1 MKYPVG
7 QTNVLSPCINVCVL
21 DNSGFCKGCFRTVE
35 EITRW
40 SAASNDEKLEIVASA
55 RLRGKEERQ

>member
-1 MKYPVG
+1 MKHPVD
-7 QTNVLSPCINVCVL
+7 QTHVLSPCINVCVL

-40 SAASNDEKLEIVASA
+40 SAASNDEKLEIVANA
-55 RLRGKEERQ
+55 CLRGKAERQ